1 MENRLVRNT
10 ALVVVTMASFV
21 TPFLFSCLNVA
32 LPSIGKEFSLDAVML
47 SWVMTSYSLASAVFL
62 VPFGR
67 LADIYGR
74 RKIFT
79 YGTAVTMVASVLLAL
94 SNSTISLISFLV
106 VQGIGN
112 AMTFGTAV
120 AILTS
125 VFPPQ
130 ERGKVLGIN
139 VAAVYIGLSAGPYV
153 GGLLTEYIG
162 WRSIF
167 WTNASLSLVILALI
181 LWKVKTEWAEAKGE
195 KFDFTGSLIYG
206 AGLIAIMY
214 GLSKLPAIWA
224 AGLILVGLLGIFTFI
239 KWEGRVKSPV
249 FNISL
254 FRNNTVFT
262 FSNLAALINYSATS
276 GVNFLLTLFLQQVKG
291 LSPASA
297 GLVLFVQPIVMAVV
311 SPLAGWISDKIEPRL
326 VASIGMALSFLGLM
340 LLVFLRQETPLMLI
354 VPILLIMGLGFA
366 LFSSPNTNAVMGAV
380 EKRYYGVASATLGTM
395 RLVGQMLSM
404 GIVMLMFVLY
414 MGRTKISPEY
424 FGLFL
429 SSMRA
434 AFIIFAVLCFGG
446 IFASMAR
453 GRVRRMYDESSRA
466 A

>member
-1 MENRLVRNT
+1 MENKLARS
-10 ALVVVTMASFV
+10 AAIIVVTTSSFV

-32 LPSIGKEFSLDAVML
+32 LPSIGEEFSMDAVML
-47 SWVMTSYSLASAVFL
+47 SWVATSYSLAAALFL

-79 YGTAVTMVASVLLAL
+79 YGTGVTMAASILLAL
-94 SNSTISLISFLV
+94 STSAISLISFQI

-125 VFPPQ
+125 IFPAQ
-130 ERGKVLGIN
+130 DRGKVLGLN
-139 VAAVYIGLSAGPYV
+139 VAAVYIGLSAGPYI
-153 GGLLTEYIG
+153 GGLLTEHFG

-167 WTNASLSLVILALI
+167 WVNAFLCLIILVLI
-181 LWKVKTEWAEAKGE
+181 LWKVRMEWSEAKGE

-206 AGLIAIMY
+206 AALIAIMY
-214 GLSKLPAIWA
+214 GLSKLPALWA
-224 AGLILVGLLGIFTFI
+224 AGLILVGVLGIFAFI
-239 KWEGRVKSPV
+239 NWEKRVKSPV

-262 FSNLAALINYSATS
+262 FSNMAALVHYSATS
-276 GVNFLLTLFLQQVKG
+276 GVNFLLNLYLQQVKE
-291 LSPASA
+291 LSPDKA
-297 GLVLFVQPIVMAVV
+297 GLVLLSQPIVMAVF
-311 SPLAGWISDKIEPRL
+311 SPLAGRISDKIEPRL

-340 LLVFLRQETPLMLI
+340 LLIFITQETTLTLI

-404 GIVMLMFVLY
+404 GMVMLMFVLY

-424 FGLFL
+424 YGLFL

-434 AFIIFAVLCFGG
+434 AFIIFAVLCFIG

-453 GRVRRMYDESSRA
+453 GRVRRIEDESS
-466 A
+466 